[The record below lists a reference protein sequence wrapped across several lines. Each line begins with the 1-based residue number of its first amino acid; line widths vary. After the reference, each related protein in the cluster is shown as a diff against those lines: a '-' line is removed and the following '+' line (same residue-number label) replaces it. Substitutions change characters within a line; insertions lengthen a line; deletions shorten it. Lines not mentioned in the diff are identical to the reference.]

1 MYDIAVIGA
10 GPAGATFARLAADG
24 KRKIVLID
32 GQTESRKK
40 PCGGLLAPDA
50 QKVLAHF
57 DLVLPKDVLADPQI
71 FSVKTIDLCTRQ
83 VRYYPRCYL
92 NMDLYAFDKWLLS
105 LVPEDVKVLSG
116 RCIKMERQEGGFV
129 ICVSTGQTIQEI
141 QCREIAGADGA
152 GSLVR
157 KTFFPEK
164 KMMQYASIQQWF
176 RHEGKTTPFYSCIF
190 DPKTSES
197 CSWLIY
203 KDEYV
208 IYGGCFAPK
217 HCRQGFEEQKKRVC
231 SFFGQDFGAPVKTEA
246 CLANRPKKYGDFET
260 GANGVYLIG
269 EAAGF
274 ISASSFEGISSA
286 IHSASLLAEAFLECG
301 GGKETAERYR
311 RKAVPLKLKLYLKTK
326 KRWFM
331 YTPWVRKLIMKS
343 GLDSIQVQ
351 QES

>member
-1 MYDIAVIGA
+1 MSVGIIRVI
-10 GPAGATFARLAADG
+10 
-24 KRKIVLID
+24 
-32 GQTESRKK
+32 
-40 PCGGLLAPDA
+40 
-50 QKVLAHF
+50 
-57 DLVLPKDVLADPQI
+57 
-71 FSVKTIDLCTRQ
+71 
-83 VRYYPRCYL
+83 
-92 NMDLYAFDKWLLS
+92 
-105 LVPEDVKVLSG
+105 
-116 RCIKMERQEGGFV
+116 MELERRENCFV
-129 ICVSTGQTIQEI
+129 IRVSTGQRIQEI
-141 QCREIAGADGA
+141 QCREIVGADGA

-164 KMMQYASIQQWF
+164 MMMQYASIQQWYH
-176 RHEGKTTPFYSCIF
+176 HEGKTTPFYSCIF

-208 IYGGCFAPK
+208 IYGGCFAPR
-217 HCRQGFEEQKKRVC
+217 HCRQAFEEQKKRVC
-231 SFFGQDFGAPVKTEA
+231 GFFGQEFGVPVKTEA
-246 CLANRPKKYGDFET
+246 CLANRPKKYSDFVT
-260 GANGVYLIG
+260 GTRGVYLIG

-301 GGKETAERYR
+301 GGQGTAQKYR

-351 QES
+351 QDS